1 MYCSPEYTQC
11 GTILKDKHGDLIQI
25 IDNWEDV
32 RLAII
37 QPNCI
42 DILIFAIPTDEVL
55 KEIMCCG
62 IDPPRPTKRDK
73 LRIITFTGDH
83 FLNNTIGINGYK
95 IVQVDGPPNLDNILT
110 AINKAEFPE
119 LTKPSPRQ
127 QRTNRVNKAEFPE
140 LTKPS
145 PRQQQTNREH
155 DETDGGLST
164 TNELLLKILNTNIL
178 SKTIQSET
186 LETQKEALEVTRE
199 TAGTLEQAVT
209 STII

>member
-62 IDPPRPTKRDK
+62 IDPLRPTKRDK

-127 QRTNRVNKAEFPE
+127 QRTNR
-140 LTKPS
+140 
-145 PRQQQTNREH
+145 EH